1 MFLLGIIRLIQ
12 YLLGARCL
20 AADHSLKR
28 KKPETLAALKKRKVR
43 KWVHGDF

>member
-20 AADHSLKR
+20 ADHSLKR
-28 KKPETLAALKKRKVR
+28 KKPETLAALKREK
-43 KWVHGDF
+43 